1 MKKLKK
7 NILDGCSSF
16 YVQLV
21 MIRMMETLSWSSTHS
36 LPQLI
41 YPADRKTFPN
51 GFTS

>member
-1 MKKLKK
+1 MKNKK
-7 NILDGCSSF
+7 NILDAALRFMCS
-16 YVQLV
+16 LI

>member
-7 NILDGCSSF
+7 IYWMLLIVLCAACNDP
-16 YVQLV
+16 
-21 MIRMMETLSWSSTHS
+21 TLSWSSTHS

>member
-7 NILDGCSSF
+7 IYWMLLIV